1 MSNFADK
8 ITSKLSELDIKP
20 KDILTFAKEDLK
32 LDLYPAQIFIF
43 KLFYAMPLSNDLEE
57 NAIPIGDRF
66 NDKILHVFTEVEFLE
81 YLYKTKRIN
90 IKEIN
95 DDDFF
100 NEVVFVIGRRGTK
113 TTMSS
118 VITLY
123 TIYKIL
129 LLPNPHEYFGILEE
143 DEIGVAI
150 VSNNR
155 SGAARQFRTITQ
167 LVYKSPFFKKHLVKD
182 PSGGELFLK
191 SNRLLNTDDEA
202 LKSLMKNKGDI
213 LITTFAANPNVRGA
227 SNIVTISDEFGHFM
241 DADVSNKKNPLDKLV
256 FEALTPSTS
265 GFIEQDGTPAG
276 KNFFISSPN
285 GEKGELYNMYDS
297 TMKLRGTKTN
307 TLCINIPS
315 WWVNNKIPTSILK
328 SFFNKSERS
337 YEQEYEAKFIKGA
350 GSWLSSI
357 ESRVWSCVNKNNPNV
372 MRTPNTMN
380 SYYLGID
387 FGVSEDGT
395 AQVVGHYEPR
405 RPADFEYLDD
415 KYRLDNDEDIKDV
428 VVIDYIDYKL
438 PDPSIPD
445 SLVDLDDI
453 MSTLTYL
460 VKFYDIV
467 EGTYDQYAGGIF
479 AQLIK
484 KEGHNNI
491 VKQSATQILNSDMAK
506 LFRQLICEGRLI
518 FPDKPDFIDELFRLD
533 ETVSREGLIKVED
546 TDFHDDQFDG
556 ATRAIWNVYNSKNF
570 DAIAR
575 RHKSVSEANRGSNH
589 QGNSGVVSRYNASK
603 GRPKSNSANIRK
615 PGQIRSR

>member
-1 MSNFADK
+1 MSIADK
-8 ITSKLSELDIKP
+8 ITSHLNELNIEP
-20 KDILTFAKEDLK
+20 KDILSFAKEDLG
-32 LDLYPAQIFIF
+32 LNLFPAQIFIF
-43 KLFYAMPLSNDLEE
+43 KLFYAIPLSDDLEE

-66 NDKILHVFTEVEFLE
+66 NENILHVFTEVQFLE
-81 YLYKTKRIN
+81 YLYRTKRIN
-90 IKEIN
+90 INKIEE
-95 DDDFF
+95 DDFF
-100 NEVVFVIGRRGTK
+100 TEVVFVIGRRGTK

-155 SGAARQFRTITQ
+155 DGASRQFRAITK

-182 PSGGELFLK
+182 PTGGYLFLK
-191 SNRLLNTDDEA
+191 SNRLLDTKDEA
-202 LKSLMKNKGDI
+202 LKELMKNRGDI

-227 SNIVTISDEFGHFM
+227 SNIVTISDEFGHFL
-241 DADVSNKKNPLDKLV
+241 DADVSNKKNPLDKLI

-265 GFIEQDGTPAG
+265 GFVETDGVPAG

-285 GEKGELYNMYDS
+285 GEKGELYNMYKTSMDR
-297 TMKLRGTKTN
+297 RGEKTN
-307 TLCINIPS
+307 SLVINVPS
-315 WWVNNKIPTSILK
+315 WWVNMKIPSAILK
-328 SFFNKSERS
+328 QFFNKSERS

-350 GSWLSSI
+350 GSWLSNI

-372 MRTPNTMN
+372 MKTPNPIN

-387 FGVSEDGT
+387 FGVSHDGT

-405 RPADFEYLDD
+405 RPADFEYLDS
-415 KYRLDNDEDIKDV
+415 KYILDNDDKIKDV

-438 PDPSIPD
+438 PDPTKD
-445 SLVDLDDI
+445 DGLVNIDDVMKTMNYI
-453 MSTLTYL
+453 

-467 EGTYDQYAGGIF
+467 EGTYDQYAGGVF

-491 VKQSATQILNSDMAK
+491 NKQPATQILNSDMAK

-518 FPDKPDFIDELFRLD
+518 LPDKPDFIDELFRLD

-556 ATRAIWNVYNSKNF
+556 ATRAVWNVYNSKNF
-570 DAIAR
+570 DSLSR
-575 RHKSVSEANRGSNH
+575 RAKAVAQAKRGSDKRSE
-589 QGNSGVVSRYNASK
+589 SGVISRYNASR
-603 GRPKSNSANIRK
+603 GRPKSNSTNIRK